1 MLLSVIEYAQ
11 NPVAIADYDTG
22 RLLSQPRRN
31 APDGTDRRGL
41 VAARWAPEFFTDVG
55 FVQAPD
61 MESTL
66 LDQGKGEG
74 QAEFRHFL
82 TGEPIP
88 VTRPGPHRRPPPQWR
103 GRRATAP
110 GESPGRAE
118 PPGADTPR
126 VVLRIVEV
134 VDFRDERSDLRGR
147 RVELE
152 TRVEVAADDLVAD
165 DASAFA

>member
-1 MLLSVIEYAQ
+1 MHLMGL
-11 NPVAIADYDTG
+11 
-22 RLLSQPRRN
+22 
-31 APDGTDRRGL
+31 TDEAS

-74 QAEFRHFL
+74 RSEFWHFL

-88 VTRPGPHRRPPPQWR
+88 VTLPGPPRRPLHSGEVGRRRPP
-103 GRRATAP
+103 G
-110 GESPGRAE
+110 E

-152 TRVEVAADDLVAD
+152 TWVEVARS
-165 DASAFA
+165 SAPRY